1 MNAAPSSIGSAD
13 LDVFRERTDDA
24 LDELVMRLPRQQ
36 IGQMLGVLFRSDHVP
51 EGDAGLGALLERLP
65 PVPIEEPDA
74 LAEGQALFRLFGP
87 ECLLILGCYSLPA
100 AYAAARGVQVIHR
113 ARRLEDDGVRR
124 LTETAQM
131 VINLMLPG
139 ALEPGGIGARSA
151 RKVRLMHALVRQH
164 VRCMPEP
171 AWSPE
176 LGAPINQEDLAGTL
190 LTFSLLVIDGLK
202 KIGAQVSPAAERGYY
217 ALWSHVGAILG
228 IDRRLRPAT
237 AEDAASL
244 AALIGERQFGACPE
258 GQHLARELIKVN
270 DALFP
275 VPGYGLSLMHF
286 FLRTTPFGVNLA
298 EVLALPAPNWTRLLV
313 RARAAQKRVVLDWLP
328 RVPGAEG
335 RRRVLS
341 GFFAQ
346 RLIVMQ
352 RPDKISPFEVP
363 PQLWQSWRLRGRD
376 AAAPASRLTSGGSD
390 VRTT

>member
-1 MNAAPSSIGSAD
+1 MSGAATVGSAE
-13 LDVFRERTDDA
+13 LDMFRQRTDEA

-36 IGQMLGVLFRSDHVP
+36 IGQMLGVLFRSDRIP
-51 EGDAGLGALLERLP
+51 ESDAGLGALLERLP
-65 PVPIEEPDA
+65 PVPVEEPDA
-74 LAEGQALFRLFGP
+74 IAEGQALFRLFGP

-113 ARRLEDDGVRR
+113 ARRLEDDGIRR

-131 VINLMLPG
+131 VINLMSSG
-139 ALEPGGIGARSA
+139 GLEPGGVGARSA

-164 VRCMPEP
+164 VRSMSEP
-171 AWSPE
+171 AWSPA

-190 LTFSLLVIDGLK
+190 LTFSLLVLDGLK
-202 KIGAQVSPAAERGYY
+202 KIGAVVSPAAERGYY

-228 IDRRLRPAT
+228 IDPRLRSAT
-237 AEDAASL
+237 GEDAAAL
-244 AALIGERQFGACPE
+244 AALIGERQFGASPE
-258 GQHLARELIKVN
+258 GQHLARELIEVN

-286 FLRTTPFGVNLA
+286 FLQATPFGVSLA
-298 EVLALPAPNWTRLLV
+298 QVLALPAPNWTRLLV

-346 RLIVMQ
+346 RLILLQ

-363 PQLWQSWRLRGRD
+363 PELWQSWRLRGRD
-376 AAAPASRLTSGGSD
+376 ATA
-390 VRTT
+390 

>member
-1 MNAAPSSIGSAD
+1 MSVGAAE
-13 LDVFRERTDDA
+13 LDAFRERTDEA
-24 LDELVMRLPRQQ
+24 LDELVMGLPRQQ
-36 IGQMLGVLFRSDHVP
+36 IGRLLGVLFRTDHIPESDA
-51 EGDAGLGALLERLP
+51 DLGTLLDRLP
-65 PVPIEEPDA
+65 PVAMEDPA
-74 LAEGQALFRLFGP
+74 AVAEGQKLFRLFGP

-113 ARRLEDDGVRR
+113 ARRLEDDGIRR

-131 VINLMLPG
+131 VINLMSPG
-139 ALEPGGIGARSA
+139 GLEPGGIGARSA

-164 VRCMPEP
+164 VRALPEP
-171 AWSPE
+171 AWSSA

-202 KIGAQVSPAAERGYY
+202 KIGAVVSPAAERGYY

-228 IDRRLRPAT
+228 IDARLRPAT
-237 AEDAASL
+237 GEEAVAL
-244 AALIGERQFGACPE
+244 AARIGERQFGASPE

-286 FLRTTPFGVNLA
+286 FLRETPFGVNLA

-313 RARAAQKRVVLDWLP
+313 RARAAQKRAVLDWLP
-328 RVPGAEG
+328 RVPGAE
-335 RRRVLS
+335 RRRRALS

-346 RLIVMQ
+346 RLILLQ

-363 PQLWQSWRLRGRD
+363 PELWQSWRLRGPV
-376 AAAPASRLTSGGSD
+376 AAA
-390 VRTT
+390 

>member
-1 MNAAPSSIGSAD
+1 MIVDPAE
-13 LDVFRERTDDA
+13 LDVFRVRTDEA
-24 LDELVMRLPRQQ
+24 LDELVTRLPPQQ
-36 IGQMLGVLFRSDHVP
+36 IGQMLGVLFRSDHIP

-65 PVPIEEPDA
+65 PVPVEEPDA
-74 LAEGQALFRLFGP
+74 VAEGQALFRLFGP

-113 ARRLEDDGVRR
+113 ARRLEDDGIRR

-139 ALEPGGIGARSA
+139 GLEPGGIGARSA

-164 VRCMPEP
+164 VRSMSEP
-171 AWSPE
+171 AWSPA
-176 LGAPINQEDLAGTL
+176 LGEPINQEDLAGTL

-202 KIGAQVSPAAERGYY
+202 KIGAVVSPSAERGYY

-228 IDRRLRPAT
+228 IEPRLRPTNGEEAV
-237 AEDAASL
+237 AL
-244 AALIGERQFGACPE
+244 AGLIGARQFAPSPE

-275 VPGYGLSLMHF
+275 LPGYGSSLMHF
-286 FLRTTPFGVNLA
+286 FLGATPFGVNLA
-298 EVLALPAPNWTRLLV
+298 EVLALPPPNWTRLLV
-313 RARAAQKRVVLDWLP
+313 RARAAQKRVMLDWLP
-328 RVPGAEG
+328 RVPGAER

-346 RLIVMQ
+346 RLILLQ
-352 RPDKISPFEVP
+352 RPDKVSPFEVP
-363 PQLWQSWRLRGRD
+363 TELWQSWHLRGRVSTD
-376 AAAPASRLTSGGSD
+376 RVSRLTGDARG
-390 VRTT
+390 VRTM

>member
-1 MNAAPSSIGSAD
+1 MSVSTAE
-13 LDVFRERTDDA
+13 LDSFRERTDDA
-24 LDELVMRLPRQQ
+24 LDELVMRLPREQ

-51 EGDAGLGALLERLP
+51 ESDAGLGALLERLP
-65 PVPIEEPDA
+65 PVPVVEPDA
-74 LAEGQALFRLFGP
+74 VAEGQALFRLFGP

-113 ARRLEDDGVRR
+113 ARRLEDDGLRR

-131 VINLMLPG
+131 VINLMLLG
-139 ALEPGGIGARSA
+139 GLEPGGIGARSA

-164 VRCMPEP
+164 VRSMPEP
-171 AWSPE
+171 AWSPAF
-176 LGAPINQEDLAGTL
+176 GAPINQEDLAGTL

-202 KIGAQVSPAAERGYY
+202 KIGAVVSPSAERGYY

-228 IDRRLRPAT
+228 IDPRLRPAT
-237 AEDAASL
+237 GEDAAAL
-244 AALIGERQFGACPE
+244 AARIGVRQFGASPE

-286 FLRTTPFGVNLA
+286 FLRATPFGVDLA
-298 EVLALPAPNWTRLLV
+298 DVLALPAPNWTRLLV
-313 RARAAQKRVVLDWLP
+313 RARAAQKRVMLDWLP
-328 RVPGAEG
+328 RVPGAER

-346 RLIVMQ
+346 RLILLQ
-352 RPDKISPFEVP
+352 RPDKVSPFEVP
-363 PQLWQSWRLRGRD
+363 RELWQSWHLRGPG
-376 AAAPASRLTSGGSD
+376 APPPSARLTGD
-390 VRTT
+390 ARNVRAM